1 MPSTGVFNLD
11 DKVPTA
17 VNAPF
22 DTIFIVSYR
31 CHSKYCRCIG
41 VGVGVVII
49 VFVFVIVALV
59 VANAAAAG
67 TTTNT
72 ITIASTIIIT
82 TRVKEDDSG
91 TIIPFDDLK
100 RPMPDFI
107 RPFTA
112 PVATTASF
120 TRTVA

>member
-1 MPSTGVFNLD
+1 VPSTGIFNLD

-22 DTIFIVSYR
+22 DTIFIVSYW
-31 CHSKYCRCIG
+31 CHGKYCRRIG
-41 VGVGVVII
+41 VGVVVVLLLI
-49 VFVFVIVALV
+49 
-59 VANAAAAG
+59 AAVAAG
-67 TTTNT
+67 TTITTNSTT
-72 ITIASTIIIT
+72 ITI
-82 TRVKEDDSG
+82 TRVEEDDSG

-112 PVATTASF
+112 PVSTTASF
-120 TRTVA
+120 PRTVA